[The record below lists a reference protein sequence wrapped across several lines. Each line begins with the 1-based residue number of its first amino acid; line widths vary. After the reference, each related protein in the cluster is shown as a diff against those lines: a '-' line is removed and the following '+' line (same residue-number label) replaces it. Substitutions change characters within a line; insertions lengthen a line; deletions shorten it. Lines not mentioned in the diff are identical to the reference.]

1 MTHPRPHTATAI
13 TLALALALFASGCS
27 TASEVS
33 DTETKS
39 AIPDA
44 SENWLADYDLD
55 GLDGREITEYLDAMP
70 VADRPEE
77 LIASVEPET
86 LVLYDTSGNE
96 TTVPLP
102 EYEFYLSF
110 APFIEHTHECHFHSL
125 TTCLG
130 ELANEE
136 IDITVTDETDAV
148 LVDEAVRTYDNG
160 FAGLW
165 LPRDIEATLTVTQ
178 GERSATVP
186 ISTAEDAPTCLTTLQ
201 LT

>member
-13 TLALALALFASGCS
+13 TLALTLALFASGCS
-27 TASEVS
+27 TASELS
-33 DTETKS
+33 DTETS
-39 AIPDA
+39 PAIPDA

-55 GLDGREITEYLDAMP
+55 GLDGREITEDLDAMP
-70 VADRPEE
+70 VADRPED
-77 LIASVEPET
+77 LIASVEPHA

-102 EYEFYLSF
+102 ENEFYLSF
-110 APFIEHTHECHFHSL
+110 APFIEHTHDCHFHSL

-136 IDITVTDETDAV
+136 IEITVTDETDAV
-148 LVDEAVRTYDNG
+148 LIDETVRTYDNG